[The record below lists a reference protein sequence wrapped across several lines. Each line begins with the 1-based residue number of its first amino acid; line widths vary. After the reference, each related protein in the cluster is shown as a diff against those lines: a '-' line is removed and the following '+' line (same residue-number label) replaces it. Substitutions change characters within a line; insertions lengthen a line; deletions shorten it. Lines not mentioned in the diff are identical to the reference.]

1 MKESTIYNLWV
12 VFAAFAVI
20 AIISVQAGCTSRL
33 TLPAVEYA
41 DNADGETW
49 ACQDS
54 VGERHVWRVGNE

>member
-1 MKESTIYNLWV
+1 MKASTIYNLWV

-20 AIISVQAGCTSRL
+20 AIISVQAGCASRL

-49 ACQDS
+49 ACCDS
-54 VGERHVWRVGNE
+54 ENERQVWRVGNE